1 MCVRDAW
8 MEMHIIDRSN
18 HVAISFLQLI
28 KQSQL
33 WAVVAKLVPGK

>member
-1 MCVRDAW
+1 MRDAW
-8 MEMHIIDRSN
+8 MEMHMIDRSN
-18 HVAISFLQLI
+18 HVAKSSSQLI